1 MEPRLVDE
9 RDTQW
14 EIDTPRLRIFL
25 RKSEGFQDTFDTDTL
40 SLAEAEAWAERELGS
55 SEGTFGIAVRTEDT
69 HGRPGL
75 IWLRA

>member
-14 EIDTPRLRIFL
+14 EIDLPRLRIFL
-25 RKSEGFQDTFDTDTL
+25 QRSGGFQDAFDSDAL
-40 SLAEAEAWAERELGS
+40 SLAEAEAWAERESGPS
-55 SEGTFGIAVRTEDT
+55 GGTFRIAVRSEDAN
-69 HGRPGL
+69 GNPGL